1 MSTYSHYV
9 RGLPQGE
16 GGVEHLPLC
25 FLEITPS
32 CARVKGGHAGHVGE
46 IDRTAAAVIPT
57 NDSDTMPVMMLI
69 LTC

>member
-1 MSTYSHYV
+1 MSEGCPKEREV
-9 RGLPQGE
+9 RVISLS
-16 GGVEHLPLC
+16 V

-46 IDRTAAAVIPT
+46 IDRTAAAVIST